1 MIDKKS
7 KLIKEI
13 LDDDELDEEDEEI
26 LHTLLHER
34 ISKDAISEHD
44 SNLTTGQKAADGL
57 AKFAGSWKFIIYF
70 FLILV
75 LWIVLNATI
84 LTKPFDVYPFI
95 LMNLI
100 LSCLAAIQ
108 APVIMMSQNRQEQ
121 KDRLRAKNDY
131 KVNLKSEII
140 VEDIHIK
147 LDTIIKQQAEMMKRI
162 YKLESNNSNNS
173 NNNNNNKN
181 DSSEIANNINDSS
194 ENKS

>member
-1 MIDKKS
+1 MNEKKLE
-7 KLIKEI
+7 LIKEI
-13 LDDDELDEEDEEI
+13 LEDDMIFEEDEDI
-26 LHTLLHER
+26 LHALLNER
-34 ISKDAISEHD
+34 VSMDAITEHD
-44 SNLTTGQKAADGL
+44 SKLTIGQRAADGL
-57 AKFAGSWKFIIYF
+57 AKFAGSWTFIIYF
-70 FLILV
+70 FIILV
-75 LWIVLNATI
+75 LWIVLNAAI

-147 LDTIIKQQAEMMKRI
+147 LDTIIQQQEEMMKRI
-162 YKLESNNSNNS
+162 YNLEKDKKNNNGIDNSRFESNKINNT
-173 NNNNNNKN
+173 
-181 DSSEIANNINDSS
+181 
-194 ENKS
+194 ENKIEE

>member
-1 MIDKKS
+1 MINKKS
-7 KLIKEI
+7 ILIKEI
-13 LDDDELDEEDEEI
+13 LEDDKLLEDDEEI
-26 LHTLLHER
+26 LHALINER
-34 ISKDAISEHD
+34 VSKDAISEHD
-44 SNLTTGQKAADGL
+44 RNLTTGQKAADGL
-57 AKFAGSWKFIIYF
+57 ARFAGSWKFIIYF

-75 LWIVLNATI
+75 LWIALNAVV
-84 LTKPFDVYPFI
+84 LSKPFDVYPFI

-140 VEDIHIK
+140 VEDIHNK

-162 YKLESNNSNNS
+162 NKLE
-173 NNNNNNKN
+173 NNKVLKTN
-181 DSSEIANNINDSS
+181 ANNIKKDSS
-194 ENKS
+194 KI

>member
-1 MIDKKS
+1 MNEKKLE
-7 KLIKEI
+7 LIKEI
-13 LDDDELDEEDEEI
+13 LEDDMIAEEDEDI
-26 LHTLLHER
+26 LHTLLQER
-34 ISKDAISEHD
+34 VSVDAISEHD
-44 SNLTTGQKAADGL
+44 SKLTLGQKAADGL
-57 AKFAGSWKFIIYF
+57 AKFAGSWTFIIYF
-70 FLILV
+70 FIILV
-75 LWIVLNATI
+75 LWIALNALV

-147 LDTIIKQQAEMMKRI
+147 LDTIIQQQEEMMKRI
-162 YKLESNNSNNS
+162 YNLEKDKKNNNGIDNSRFESNKINNT
-173 NNNNNNKN
+173 
-181 DSSEIANNINDSS
+181 
-194 ENKS
+194 ENKIEE

>member
-1 MIDKKS
+1 MNEKK
-7 KLIKEI
+7 LELVKEI
-13 LDDDELDEEDEEI
+13 LEDDIIAEADEEI
-26 LHTLLHER
+26 LHALLHEK
-34 ISKDAISEHD
+34 ISQDAISEHD
-44 SNLTTGQKAADGL
+44 SKLTIGQKAADGL
-57 AKFAGSWKFIIYF
+57 AKFAGSWTFIIYF
-70 FLILV
+70 FIILV
-75 LWIVLNATI
+75 LWIVLNATV

-147 LDTIIKQQAEMMKRI
+147 LDTIIEQQAEMLKRI
-162 YKLESNNSNNS
+162 YELEQDKIKSNES
-173 NNNNNNKN
+173 
-181 DSSEIANNINDSS
+181 
-194 ENKS
+194 

>member
-1 MIDKKS
+1 MEKLE
-7 KLIKEI
+7 LIKEI
-13 LDDDELDEEDEEI
+13 LEDDMIAEEDEDI
-26 LHTLLHER
+26 LHTLLQER
-34 ISKDAISEHD
+34 VSVDAISEHD
-44 SNLTTGQKAADGL
+44 SKLTLGQKAADGL
-57 AKFAGSWKFIIYF
+57 AKFAGSWTFIIYF
-70 FLILV
+70 FIILV
-75 LWIVLNATI
+75 LWIALNALV

-147 LDTIIKQQAEMMKRI
+147 LDTIIQQQEEMMKRI
-162 YKLESNNSNNS
+162 YNLEKDKKNNNGIDNSRFESNKINNT
-173 NNNNNNKN
+173 
-181 DSSEIANNINDSS
+181 
-194 ENKS
+194 ENKIEE